1 MSSRRPR
8 PSFLRPLTQIAPQP
22 TAPTRPEGVPTPG
35 RDAVLGPASMGSV
48 ASATYGPRPR
58 SKSLVAQ
65 EAKVGQAPP
74 TSSVGG
80 RTGNV
85 GAAISLP
92 SSRRSSF
99 ATGHRRTPT
108 REPTVSRRGSIWSEF
123 GDEAPSGGIELNDE
137 PKADEAQKAF
147 ANSTR
152 LLWESGVDVMV
163 TNAWAAF
170 TACWKKGDIDLSLST
185 TLVFLVLNMPPLLSS
200 LTSYSLAY
208 NLWQPRRLALL
219 KPLRLSNF
227 PRRKTLMPCLP
238 LSLHLQ
244 STSRFYC
251 VSLRH
256 LPSSL
261 FEYYL
266 LFNSIWVPLI
276 A

>member
-1 MSSRRPR
+1 MSSRRQR

-22 TAPTRPEGVPTPG
+22 TAPTRSEGVPTPG

-65 EAKVGQAPP
+65 EAKVGHAPP

-80 RTGNV
+80 RTESV

-99 ATGHRRTPT
+99 ATGHRRIST

-137 PKADEAQKAF
+137 QKAHETQKAF

-163 TNAWAAF
+163 TNAWAAL
-170 TACWKKGDIDLSLST
+170 TACWKKGDIVGETHQATNLILILNTSAG
-185 TLVFLVLNMPPLLSS
+185 LVSIDNLGLPRLEHATVVVLIDELQSRLQ
-200 LTSYSLAY
+200 SLA
-208 NLWQPRRLALL
+208 
-219 KPLRLSNF
+219 
-227 PRRKTLMPCLP
+227 T
-238 LSLHLQ
+238 
-244 STSRFYC
+244 STF
-251 VSLRH
+251 
-256 LPSSL
+256 SSP
-261 FEYYL
+261 EA
-266 LFNSIWVPLI
+266 IE